1 MQSSMKQSSLAVGVT
16 CLVIGFFL
24 GFAYTNSRNR
34 AFIKEQ
40 GEKARA
46 EAFAAASAPSG
57 APSGTPPNDAIHRNP
72 NVESAIAEAAGKRG
86 DFDTQTR
93 LGVFLAENG
102 RIPEARECFEAAVK
116 LRPDDWQALAI
127 LGRLLAAESKYSEA
141 IARFEMAHKLQ
152 PANGQIIVGLANA
165 LFDAKRYEDA
175 QKWYEKALAF
185 TPKDVN
191 VITDLGL
198 TYYFREPKQLDK
210 AMDYFKQSLSI
221 DPNHALTLQNY
232 AVALLD
238 ANRPEEAK
246 PLVAKLEQ
254 LAPQSEMLPAIKQR
268 LAQANATGN
277 IPPH

>member
-1 MQSSMKQSSLAVGVT
+1 MKQSTLVVGVT
-16 CLVIGFFL
+16 CLVIGFFI

-34 AFIKEQ
+34 EFIREQ
-40 GEKARA
+40 TEKARA
-46 EAFAAASAPSG
+46 EAFAANNASAGGPGG
-57 APSGTPPNDAIHRNP
+57 AAPNDAIHRNP
-72 NVESAIAEAAGKRG
+72 NVETAIAEAAAKRN
-86 DFDTQTR
+86 DFETQTR

-102 RIPEARECFEAAVK
+102 RIAEARECFEAAVK

-127 LGRLLAAESKYSEA
+127 LGRLLAAEAKYSEA
-141 IARFEMAHKLQ
+141 VARFEAAYKLQ
-152 PANGQIIVGLANA
+152 PNNAQIVVGLANA

-175 QKWYEKALAF
+175 QKWYEKALTL

-198 TYYFREPKQLDK
+198 TYYFRRPQQLDK
-210 AMDYFKQSLSI
+210 AMAYFKQSLSI
-221 DPNHALTLQNY
+221 DPNHILTIQNY

-238 ANRPEEAK
+238 ANRIEEAK

-254 LAPQSEMLPAIKQR
+254 LAPQNEMLPAIKQR
-268 LAQANATGN
+268 LAQANTTGN

>member
-1 MQSSMKQSSLAVGVT
+1 MKPSTAVALAIA
-16 CLVIGFFL
+16 CLVTGFFI

-34 AFIKEQ
+34 EFIREQ
-40 GEKARA
+40 AEKARA
-46 EAFAAASAPSG
+46 EAFSASGRPGGVPAGDSPD
-57 APSGTPPNDAIHRNP
+57 DAIHRNP
-72 NVESAIAEAAGKRG
+72 NVETAIAEAASKRG
-86 DFDTQTR
+86 DFDTQTK
-93 LGVFLAENG
+93 LGFFLAENG

-116 LRPDDWQALAI
+116 LRPEDWQALAI
-127 LGRLLAAESKYSEA
+127 LGRLLAAESKYPEA
-141 IARFEMAHKLQ
+141 IARFEAAYKLQ
-152 PANGQIIVGLANA
+152 PNNGQVVVGLANA

-175 QKWYEKALAF
+175 QKWYEKALTF
-185 TPKDVN
+185 MPKDVN

-198 TYYFREPKQLDK
+198 TYYFRRPQQLDK

-221 DPNHALTLQNY
+221 DPNHTLTIQNY

-254 LAPQSEMLPAIKQR
+254 LAPQNDMLPAIKQR
-268 LAQANATGN
+268 LAQANVTGN